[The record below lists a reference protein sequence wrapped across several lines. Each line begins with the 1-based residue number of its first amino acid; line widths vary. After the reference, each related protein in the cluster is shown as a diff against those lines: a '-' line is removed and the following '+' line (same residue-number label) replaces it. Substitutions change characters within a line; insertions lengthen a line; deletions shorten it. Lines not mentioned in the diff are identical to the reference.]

1 MVIQEIPNWNEI
13 GVIPPMDME
22 HPTSA
27 YRSPYKTDIL
37 KFVERYAT
45 SLQRIEILLG
55 FIKFRKEINKTGL
68 TDGFQWI
75 DGSFIEDVELIEKR
89 PPNDIDV
96 VTFFNLAFNET
107 QQDVVMRNPNLFVP
121 HMGKWRKQEF
131 RVDSYFQSLG
141 VSKEQLVERTVY
153 WYSMWSHRRDLTWKG
168 FLQIP
173 LDITLDQQALTI
185 LETML
190 SEGGEQ

>member
-45 SLQRIEILLG
+45 SPQRIEILLG

-96 VTFFNLAFNET
+96 VTFLIWRLTKRSKMSLCVTRICLCHIWVSGESKSLELILTSSHWAFL
-107 QQDVVMRNPNLFVP
+107 RN
-121 HMGKWRKQEF
+121 
-131 RVDSYFQSLG
+131 SL
-141 VSKEQLVERTVY
+141 
-153 WYSMWSHRRDLTWKG
+153 
-168 FLQIP
+168 
-173 LDITLDQQALTI
+173 
-185 LETML
+185 
-190 SEGGEQ
+190 

>member
-27 YRSPYKTDIL
+27 YRSPYKTNIL
-37 KFVERYAT
+37 KIVERYAT
-45 SLQRIEILLG
+45 SPQRIAILLG
-55 FIKFRKEINKTGL
+55 FIKFRNEINKAGL

-96 VTFFNLAFNET
+96 VTFFNLAPNET
-107 QQDVVMRNPNLFVP
+107 QQDVVMRNPNLFMP
-121 HMGKWRKQEF
+121 DMGKWRKQEF
-131 RVDSYFQSLG
+131 KVDSYFQSLG

-173 LDITLDQQALTI
+173 LDATLDQQALII